1 MKKERVDLHFVW
13 LIVVTVGLVFFWV
26 KFAFGKDARTVR
38 LSDERMAVIFIHPG
52 QSVILNFPVK
62 PNKVILGNKGLF
74 SVEYVENDLAV
85 SALTTQAKSNL
96 FVFLTGRRFGFD
108 LVTTSGPGDEIVLV
122 RDRLEKSMPVRF
134 KE

>member
-1 MKKERVDLHFVW
+1 MRNKIDLHFIW
-13 LIVVTVGLVFFWV
+13 LLLVVIGLVFIWV
-26 KFAFGKDARTVR
+26 KFSWAKDARTVR
-38 LSDERMAVIFIHPG
+38 LNDEKMAPIFVHPG

-85 SALTTQAKSNL
+85 SALTSTAKSNL

-108 LVTTSGPGDEIVLV
+108 LITTMAPGDEIVLV
-122 RDRLEKSMPVRF
+122 RDRLEKNFSV
-134 KE
+134 KVNE